1 MGSTTITDT
10 DGNQFS
16 ASSTDN
22 SGTTTTK
29 PASPDPAAA
38 MLFFFIVTSI
48 YCLIG
53 IFRGGGSPQSK
64 IILQICY
71 ILFIITGEYFIN
83 LNLSNAMCGVNQWRA
98 VLYITVVPWLLIFGV
113 LHVFL
118 TIFPGWLS
126 PFSNTFGYLV
136 ARLMGLP
143 DLMKDIVAP
152 VAEGET
158 QRAILSVTTDDS
170 LLINQFTTETAI
182 EEIDKTTGQRKKM
195 RPIFDSAWDKLQ
207 KAKIINTFS
216 VKENETYRSKLYNF
230 IEMKYTI
237 SEYVWNMLSGLLV
250 TSVSYNYILSTG
262 CEKSVTDMK
271 ERYDAY
277 EAAEKA
283 KKNKKKEF
291 QGNQPNYVEKQ
302 LNE

>member
-182 EEIDKTTGQRKKM
+182 EEIDKTTGQPKKM

>member
-1 MGSTTITDT
+1 MFGATDT
-10 DGNQFS
+10 SGNPVES
-16 ASSTDN
+16 SSTDN
-22 SGTTTTK
+22 SGTTSTK
-29 PASPDPAAA
+29 QATPDPAAA

-48 YCLIG
+48 YCIIG

-64 IILQICY
+64 IIMQICY

-83 LNLSNAMCGVNQWRA
+83 LNLSNAICGVNQWRS

-118 TIFPGWLS
+118 IIFPGWLS

-143 DLMKDIVAP
+143 DLMKEIVAP

-170 LLINQFTTETAI
+170 LLINQFTTETAT
-182 EEIDKTTGQRKKM
+182 EEVDKITGKRRKI
-195 RPIFDSAWDKLQ
+195 RPIFDTAWDKLQ
-207 KAKIINTFS
+207 KAKIINNFEG
-216 VKENETYRSKLYNF
+216 KENETYRSKLYNF

-237 SEYVWNMLSGLLV
+237 SEYVWNMLTGLLV
-250 TSVSYNYILSTG
+250 TSVSYNYILGTG
-262 CEKSVTDMK
+262 CEKSVDDMK
-271 ERYDAY
+271 KRYDAY
-277 EAAEKA
+277 EAAEKK
-283 KKNKKKEF
+283 KKNK
-291 QGNQPNYVEKQ
+291 QSQSSANQPNYSQ
-302 LNE
+302 PLNPS